1 MNQNLVLF
9 FVEYRPF
16 MQFTLTQ
23 DHPMILPAVVGGLSR
38 YRASGPSVAS
48 LCVLGALLCTS
59 HLTSLAANAPSAL
72 APGQG
77 VSPAVVQEFDT
88 DRLEALLLQ
97 FNPLLKATA
106 QSVDAA
112 RASVTSAG
120 ALLNPRVDWSRGP
133 WQPQGAS
140 AASSQSWTLTQPIE
154 NPQIRRARIDSAKAG
169 EKSAEQQLAL
179 LRNDLLAQLR
189 MRIFEAM
196 LHQGEA
202 EAAAESLTLLE
213 QVQQRVRVRVSSGE
227 APRYELIKADSE
239 VINARERQQTAALR
253 ADKTLLEI
261 SRLVAGQLP
270 ARWKLK
276 PPTAAERAM
285 TLTLEQLQASANQFN
300 PEILTLKH
308 EFDRAQ
314 SRLVAVRASVLPSVD
329 LRYSQM
335 TDPQV
340 RQSQWGIGVQI
351 PLLDQRSGPIAE
363 AVAEL
368 ERARLRYEGRQA
380 EMTQQVLLAWR
391 SLEMSRLRV
400 DALSQGVVREAESAL
415 RVAEAAYRFGERG
428 ILDVLDAQR
437 VLRSVR
443 ADLLQA
449 RFQLQVARIT
459 LLQLS
464 GRYASDSNLSQK

>member
-1 MNQNLVLF
+1 M
-9 FVEYRPF
+9 
-16 MQFTLTQ
+16 
-23 DHPMILPAVVGGLSR
+23 
-38 YRASGPSVAS
+38 
-48 LCVLGALLCTS
+48 
-59 HLTSLAANAPSAL
+59 TSLAANAPSAL

>member
-1 MNQNLVLF
+1 
-9 FVEYRPF
+9 
-16 MQFTLTQ
+16 
-23 DHPMILPAVVGGLSR
+23 MILPAVVGGLSR
-38 YRASGPSVAS
+38 YRASGPSVAA

-133 WQPQGAS
+133 SQPQGAS

>member
-1 MNQNLVLF
+1 
-9 FVEYRPF
+9 
-16 MQFTLTQ
+16 
-23 DHPMILPAVVGGLSR
+23 
-38 YRASGPSVAS
+38 
-48 LCVLGALLCTS
+48 
-59 HLTSLAANAPSAL
+59 LTSLAANAPSAL

>member
-1 MNQNLVLF
+1 
-9 FVEYRPF
+9 
-16 MQFTLTQ
+16 
-23 DHPMILPAVVGGLSR
+23 MILPAVVGGLSR
-38 YRASGPSVAS
+38 YRASGPSVAA

-329 LRYSQM
+329 LRYS
-335 TDPQV
+335 
-340 RQSQWGIGVQI
+340 
-351 PLLDQRSGPIAE
+351 
-363 AVAEL
+363 
-368 ERARLRYEGRQA
+368 
-380 EMTQQVLLAWR
+380 
-391 SLEMSRLRV
+391 
-400 DALSQGVVREAESAL
+400 
-415 RVAEAAYRFGERG
+415 
-428 ILDVLDAQR
+428 
-437 VLRSVR
+437 
-443 ADLLQA
+443 
-449 RFQLQVARIT
+449 
-459 LLQLS
+459 
-464 GRYASDSNLSQK
+464 

>member
-1 MNQNLVLF
+1 
-9 FVEYRPF
+9 
-16 MQFTLTQ
+16 
-23 DHPMILPAVVGGLSR
+23 MILHAVV
-38 YRASGPSVAS
+38 SGPSRLKASSSSVAA
-48 LCVLGALLCTS
+48 LCVLSALLWTLPLS
-59 HLTSLAANAPSAL
+59 GFAANVPVPQAS
-72 APGQG
+72 GQS
-77 VSPAVVQEFDT
+77 VTPAGDVQEFDT
-88 DRLEALLLQ
+88 ARLEALVLQ

-140 AASSQSWTLTQPIE
+140 SASSQSWTLTQPIE
-154 NPQIRRARIDSAKAG
+154 NPQIRRARIDSAQAG
-169 EKSAEQQLAL
+169 QKSAEQQLATV
-179 LRNDLLAQLR
+179 RNDLLAQLR
-189 MRIFEAM
+189 MRIFEAL

-213 QVQQRVRVRVSSGE
+213 QVQQRVRVRVTSGE
-227 APRYELIKADSE
+227 AARYELIKADAE

-261 SRLVAGQLP
+261 NRLAAGQLP
-270 ARWKLK
+270 ARWTLK
-276 PPTAAERAM
+276 PPTAAERSM
-285 TLTLEQLQASANQFN
+285 TLTLEQLQASASQFN
-300 PEILTLKH
+300 PEILILKH

-314 SRLVAVRASVLPSVD
+314 SRLAAVRASVLPSID

-368 ERARLRYEGRQA
+368 ERARTRYEGRQA
-380 EMTQQVLLAWR
+380 EMNQQVLLAWR

-449 RFQLQVARIT
+449 RYQLQVARIT
-459 LLQLS
+459 LIQLS

>member
-1 MNQNLVLF
+1 
-9 FVEYRPF
+9 
-16 MQFTLTQ
+16 
-23 DHPMILPAVVGGLSR
+23 
-38 YRASGPSVAS
+38 
-48 LCVLGALLCTS
+48 
-59 HLTSLAANAPSAL
+59 L

>member
-1 MNQNLVLF
+1 M
-9 FVEYRPF
+9 R
-16 MQFTLTQ
+16 FTFIQ
-23 DHPMILPAVVGGLSR
+23 DKAMIRTGGLCSPFHPK
-38 YRASGPSVAS
+38 AHLISVAS
-48 LCVLGALLCTS
+48 LGVLSVCLWATPVG
-59 HLTSLAANAPSAL
+59 SLAANAATAQTTPAKAVGTA
-72 APGQG
+72 APQAGE
-77 VSPAVVQEFDT
+77 VQEFDT
-88 DRLEALLLQ
+88 ARLEALVLQ

-112 RASVTSAG
+112 RASVTTAG

-140 AASSQSWTLTQPIE
+140 AASSQSWTFTQPIE
-154 NPQIRRARIDSAKAG
+154 NPQIRRARIDSAQAG
-169 EKSAEQQLAL
+169 EKSAEQQLATV
-179 LRNDLLAQLR
+179 RNDLLAQLR
-189 MRIFEAM
+189 MRIFEAL

-239 VINARERQQTAALR
+239 VINARERQQNALLR

-261 SRLVAGQLP
+261 NRLTAGQLP

-276 PPTAAERAM
+276 PPSAAERVM
-285 TLTLEQLQASANQFN
+285 TLSLEQLQSAALEFN
-300 PEILTLKH
+300 PEVLALRH
-308 EFDRAQ
+308 ELDRAQ
-314 SRLVAVRASVLPSVD
+314 SRLAAVRASVLPSVD

-340 RQSQWGIGVQI
+340 RQSQWGVGVQI

-368 ERARLRYEGRQA
+368 ERARTRYEGRQA
-380 EMTQQVLLAWR
+380 EMNQQILLAWR

-449 RFQLQVARIT
+449 RYQLQVARIT
-459 LLQLS
+459 LIQLS
-464 GRYASDSNLSQK
+464 GRYASDSNLSKK

>member
-1 MNQNLVLF
+1 MIRT
-9 FVEYRPF
+9 EGPCSPF
-16 MQFTLTQ
+16 
-23 DHPMILPAVVGGLSR
+23 HPTTRWVSA
-38 YRASGPSVAS
+38 AS
-48 LCVLGALLCTS
+48 LGVLSVYLWAVPLG
-59 HLTSLAANAPSAL
+59 SLAANAAPAL
-72 APGQG
+72 TT
-77 VSPAVVQEFDT
+77 PAKAVGTATPQTGEVKEFDT
-88 DRLEALLLQ
+88 ATLEALVLR

-120 ALLNPRVDWSRGP
+120 ALLNPRIDWSRGP
-133 WQPQGAS
+133 WQQQGTGG
-140 AASSQSWTLTQPIE
+140 ASSQSWTLTQPIE
-154 NPQIRRARIDSAKAG
+154 NPQLRRARIDSAQAG
-169 EKSAEQQLAL
+169 EKSAEQQLATV
-179 LRNDLLAQLR
+179 RNDLLAQLR
-189 MRIFEAM
+189 MRIFEAV

-239 VINARERQQTAALR
+239 VINARERQQNALLR

-261 SRLVAGQLP
+261 NRLTAGQLP
-270 ARWKLK
+270 AHWKLK
-276 PPTAAERAM
+276 PPTAAERSM
-285 TLTLEQLQASANQFN
+285 TLSLEQLQAAALEFN
-300 PEILTLKH
+300 PEVLTLKH
-308 EFDRAQ
+308 ELDRAQ
-314 SRLVAVRASVLPSVD
+314 SRLAAVRASVLPSVD
-329 LRYSQM
+329 LRYSQT
-335 TDPQV
+335 TDPEV
-340 RQSQWGIGVQI
+340 RQSQWGVGVQI

-368 ERARLRYEGRQA
+368 ERARTRYEGRLA
-380 EMTQQVLLAWR
+380 EMNQQILLAWR

-449 RFQLQVARIT
+449 RYQLQVARIT
-459 LLQLS
+459 LIQLS
-464 GRYASDSNLSQK
+464 GRYASDSNLSKK

>member
-1 MNQNLVLF
+1 M
-9 FVEYRPF
+9 RS
-16 MQFTLTQ
+16 TLTQ
-23 DHPMILPAVVGGLSR
+23 DIAMIFSKGLRSPFPMQTPATPLLALSVLCAGLWALPLS
-38 YRASGPSVAS
+38 
-48 LCVLGALLCTS
+48 
-59 HLTSLAANAPSAL
+59 SAL
-72 APGQG
+72 A
-77 VSPAVVQEFDT
+77 STAPAQAAGAASAEVQEFDT
-88 DRLEALLLQ
+88 AALEALVLR
-97 FNPLLKATA
+97 FNPLLTATA
-106 QSVDAA
+106 QSVEAA

-120 ALLNPRVDWSRGP
+120 ALLNPRVDWTRGP
-133 WQPQGAS
+133 WQQLGAGP
-140 AASSQSWTLTQPIE
+140 ASSQSWTLTQPIE
-154 NPQIRRARIDSAKAG
+154 NPQLRRARVDSAQAG
-169 EKSAEQQLAL
+169 QKSAQQQLAAV
-179 LRNDLLAQLR
+179 RNELLAQLR
-189 MRIFEAM
+189 MRIFEAV

-227 APRYELIKADSE
+227 AARYELIKADSE
-239 VINARERQQTAALR
+239 VINARERQQNAMLR

-261 SRLVAGQLP
+261 NRLTAGQLP

-285 TLTLEQLQASANQFN
+285 TLSLEQLQAAALESN
-300 PEILTLKH
+300 PEILALKH
-308 EFDRAQ
+308 ELDRAQ
-314 SRLVAVRASVLPSVD
+314 SRLAAVRASVLPSVD
-329 LRYSQM
+329 LRYSQT

-340 RQSQWGIGVQI
+340 RQSQWGVGVQI

-368 ERARLRYEGRQA
+368 ERARTRYEGRQA
-380 EMTQQVLLAWR
+380 EMAQQVLLAWR

-449 RFQLQVARIT
+449 RYQLQVARIT
-459 LLQLS
+459 LMQLS
-464 GRYASDSNLSQK
+464 AQYASEPNLSRK

>member
-1 MNQNLVLF
+1 
-9 FVEYRPF
+9 
-16 MQFTLTQ
+16 
-23 DHPMILPAVVGGLSR
+23 MILPAVVGGLSR
-38 YRASGPSVAS
+38 YRASGPSVAA

>member
-1 MNQNLVLF
+1 M
-9 FVEYRPF
+9 RS
-16 MQFTLTQ
+16 TLTQ
-23 DHPMILPAVVGGLSR
+23 DIAMIFSKGLRSPFPMQTPATPLLALSVLCAGLWALPLS
-38 YRASGPSVAS
+38 
-48 LCVLGALLCTS
+48 
-59 HLTSLAANAPSAL
+59 SAL
-72 APGQG
+72 A
-77 VSPAVVQEFDT
+77 STAPAQAAGAASAEVQEFDT
-88 DRLEALLLQ
+88 AALEALVLR
-97 FNPLLKATA
+97 FNPLLTATA

-120 ALLNPRVDWSRGP
+120 ALLNPRVDWTRGP
-133 WQPQGAS
+133 WQQLGAGP
-140 AASSQSWTLTQPIE
+140 ASSQSWTLTQPIE
-154 NPQIRRARIDSAKAG
+154 NPQLRRARVDSAQAG
-169 EKSAEQQLAL
+169 QKSAEQQLAGV
-179 LRNDLLAQLR
+179 RNDLLAQLR

-227 APRYELIKADSE
+227 AARYELIKADSE
-239 VINARERQQTAALR
+239 VINARERQQNAMLR

-261 SRLVAGQLP
+261 NRLTAGQLP

-285 TLTLEQLQASANQFN
+285 TLSLEQLQAAALESN

-308 EFDRAQ
+308 ELDRAQ
-314 SRLVAVRASVLPSVD
+314 SRLAAVRASVLPSVD
-329 LRYSQM
+329 LRYSQ
-335 TDPQV
+335 TADPQV
-340 RQSQWGIGVQI
+340 RQSQWGVGVQI

-368 ERARLRYEGRQA
+368 ERARTRYEGRQA
-380 EMTQQVLLAWR
+380 EMSQQVLLAWR

-437 VLRSVR
+437 VLRSLR
-443 ADLLQA
+443 ADLLLA
-449 RFQLQVARIT
+449 RYQLQVASIT
-459 LLQLS
+459 LMQLS
-464 GRYASDSNLSQK
+464 AQYASEPNLSRK

>member
-1 MNQNLVLF
+1 M
-9 FVEYRPF
+9 RS
-16 MQFTLTQ
+16 TLTQ
-23 DHPMILPAVVGGLSR
+23 DIAMIFSKGLRSPFPMQTPATPLL
-38 YRASGPSVAS
+38 AMSV
-48 LCVLGALLCTS
+48 LCVGLWALPLSSTLASTAPAQPAGA
-59 HLTSLAANAPSAL
+59 ASAE
-72 APGQG
+72 
-77 VSPAVVQEFDT
+77 VQEFDT
-88 DRLEALLLQ
+88 AALEALVLR
-97 FNPLLKATA
+97 FNPLLTATA

-120 ALLNPRVDWSRGP
+120 ALLNPRVDWTRGP
-133 WQPQGAS
+133 WQQLGAGP
-140 AASSQSWTLTQPIE
+140 ASSQSWTLTQPIE
-154 NPQIRRARIDSAKAG
+154 NPQLRRARVDSAQAG
-169 EKSAEQQLAL
+169 QKSAEQQLAAV
-179 LRNDLLAQLR
+179 RNDLLAQLR

-227 APRYELIKADSE
+227 AARYELIKADSE
-239 VINARERQQTAALR
+239 VINARERQQNAMLR

-261 SRLVAGQLP
+261 NRLTAGQLP

-285 TLTLEQLQASANQFN
+285 TLSLEQLQAAALESN
-300 PEILTLKH
+300 PEILALKH
-308 EFDRAQ
+308 ELDRAQ
-314 SRLVAVRASVLPSVD
+314 SRLAAVRASVLPSVD
-329 LRYSQM
+329 LRYSQT

-340 RQSQWGIGVQI
+340 RQSQWGVGVQI

-368 ERARLRYEGRQA
+368 ERARTRYEGRQA
-380 EMTQQVLLAWR
+380 EMAQQVLLAWR

-449 RFQLQVARIT
+449 RYQLQVARIT
-459 LLQLS
+459 LMQLS
-464 GRYASDSNLSQK
+464 AQYASEPNLSRK

>member
-38 YRASGPSVAS
+38 YRASGPSVAA

-72 APGQG
+72 APSQG

>member
-1 MNQNLVLF
+1 M
-9 FVEYRPF
+9 RS
-16 MQFTLTQ
+16 TLTQ
-23 DHPMILPAVVGGLSR
+23 DIAMIFSKGLRSPFPMQTPATPLLALSVLCAGLWALPLS
-38 YRASGPSVAS
+38 
-48 LCVLGALLCTS
+48 
-59 HLTSLAANAPSAL
+59 SAL
-72 APGQG
+72 A
-77 VSPAVVQEFDT
+77 STAPAQAAGAASAEVQEFDT
-88 DRLEALLLQ
+88 AALEALVLR
-97 FNPLLKATA
+97 FNPLLTATA

-120 ALLNPRVDWSRGP
+120 ALLNPRVDWTRGP
-133 WQPQGAS
+133 WQQLGAGP
-140 AASSQSWTLTQPIE
+140 ASSQSWTLTQPIE
-154 NPQIRRARIDSAKAG
+154 NPQLRRARVDSAQAG
-169 EKSAEQQLAL
+169 QKSAEQQLAGV
-179 LRNDLLAQLR
+179 RNDLLAQLR

-227 APRYELIKADSE
+227 AARYELIKADSE
-239 VINARERQQTAALR
+239 VINARERQQNAMLR

-261 SRLVAGQLP
+261 NRLTAGQLP

-285 TLTLEQLQASANQFN
+285 TLSLEQLQAAALESN

-308 EFDRAQ
+308 ELDRAQ
-314 SRLVAVRASVLPSVD
+314 SRLAAVRASVLPSVD
-329 LRYSQM
+329 LRYSQ
-335 TDPQV
+335 TADPQV
-340 RQSQWGIGVQI
+340 RQSPWGVGVQI

-368 ERARLRYEGRQA
+368 ERARTRYEGRQA
-380 EMTQQVLLAWR
+380 EMSQQVLLAWR

-437 VLRSVR
+437 VLRSLR
-443 ADLLQA
+443 ADLLLA
-449 RFQLQVARIT
+449 RYQLQVASIT
-459 LLQLS
+459 LMQLS
-464 GRYASDSNLSQK
+464 AQYASEPNLSRK

>member
-1 MNQNLVLF
+1 MIRSRRAPLPLHTHSLNTMALFAISVLF
-9 FVEYRPF
+9 Y
-16 MQFTLTQ
+16 T
-23 DHPMILPAVVGGLSR
+23 
-38 YRASGPSVAS
+38 
-48 LCVLGALLCTS
+48 GAT
-59 HLTSLAANAPSAL
+59 PAL
-72 APGQG
+72 AS
-77 VSPAVVQEFDT
+77 SPTSTASAAQTAGPNRAAELQEFDT
-88 DRLEALLLQ
+88 ASLEALVLQ
-97 FNPLLKATA
+97 FNPLLRATG

-120 ALLNPRVDWSRGP
+120 ALLNPRIDVSRGP
-133 WQPQGAS
+133 WQGLGS
-140 AASSQSWTLTQPIE
+140 GSASSQSWTFTQPIE
-154 NPQIRRARIDSAKAG
+154 NPQLRRARIDSAQAG
-169 EKSAEQQLAL
+169 ASSAEQQRANV
-179 LRNDLLAQLR
+179 RNDLLAQLR
-189 MRIFEAM
+189 MRIFEAL

-202 EAAAESLTLLE
+202 EAAAESLALLE

-253 ADKTLLEI
+253 ADNTLLEI
-261 SRLVAGQLP
+261 SRLAAGQLP

-276 PPTAAERAM
+276 PPTPSERV
-285 TLTLEQLQASANQFN
+285 LNQTLEQLQASASQFN
-300 PEILTLKH
+300 PELRILQH
-308 EFDRAQ
+308 ELDRAK
-314 SRLVAVRASVLPSVD
+314 SRLASVRASVVPSVD

-335 TDPQV
+335 SDPQV

-351 PLLDQRSGPIAE
+351 PLLDQRTGPIAE

-368 ERARLRYEGRQA
+368 ERARTRYEGRQA
-380 EMTQQVLLAWR
+380 EMTQQILLAWR

-400 DALSQGVVREAESAL
+400 EALSQGVVREAESAL

-449 RFQLQVARIT
+449 RYQMQVARIT
-459 LLQLS
+459 LVQLS
-464 GRYASDSNLSQK
+464 GRYAAESNPSVK

>member
-1 MNQNLVLF
+1 
-9 FVEYRPF
+9 
-16 MQFTLTQ
+16 
-23 DHPMILPAVVGGLSR
+23 MIRTGGLCS
-38 YRASGPSVAS
+38 PFHPK
-48 LCVLGALLCTS
+48 S
-59 HLTSLAANAPSAL
+59 HLISVTSLGVLSACLWAVPVCSLAANAASAPTEPAKAVGTA
-72 APGQG
+72 APQVGE
-77 VSPAVVQEFDT
+77 VQEFDT
-88 DRLEALLLQ
+88 ATLEALVLQ

-112 RASVTSAG
+112 RASVTTAG

-133 WQPQGAS
+133 WQEQGAGG
-140 AASSQSWTLTQPIE
+140 ASSQSWTWTQPIE
-154 NPQIRRARIDSAKAG
+154 NPHLRRARIDSAQAG
-169 EKSAEQQLAL
+169 EKSAEQQLATV
-179 LRNDLLAQLR
+179 RNDLLAQLR
-189 MRIFEAM
+189 MRIFEAV

-239 VINARERQQTAALR
+239 VINARERQQNALLR

-261 SRLVAGQLP
+261 NRLTAGQLP
-270 ARWKLK
+270 MRWKLK
-276 PPTAAERAM
+276 PPTAAERLM
-285 TLTLEQLQASANQFN
+285 TLSLEQLQAAALEFN
-300 PEILTLKH
+300 PEIRALKH
-308 EFDRAQ
+308 ELDRAQ

-340 RQSQWGIGVQI
+340 RQSQWGVGVQI

-368 ERARLRYEGRQA
+368 ERARTRYEGRQA
-380 EMTQQVLLAWR
+380 EMNQQILLAWR

-449 RFQLQVARIT
+449 RYQLQVARIT
-459 LLQLS
+459 LIQLS
-464 GRYASDSNLSQK
+464 GRYASDSNLSKK